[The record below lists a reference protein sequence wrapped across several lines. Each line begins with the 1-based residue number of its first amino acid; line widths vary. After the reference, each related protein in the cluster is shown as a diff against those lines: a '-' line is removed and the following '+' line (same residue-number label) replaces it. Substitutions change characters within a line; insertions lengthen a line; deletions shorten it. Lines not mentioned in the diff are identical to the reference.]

1 MWHSRHHEESKG
13 YKHCGPR
20 GGRGFRGGLHGFAHG
35 FGGRGGRGG
44 EGGQGRRRGLYDSE
58 ELRLVLLS
66 LIATE
71 PRHGYDLIREIEE
84 RTGGDYAP
92 SPGIVYPTLTMLQ
105 DMGLIAESDAAGTRK
120 VYSATPEGTSY
131 LAERKDQAE
140 TLLARM
146 TELGAARKGDT
157 APVRRAMRNL
167 HSALAEKIAR
177 SDNDELMHR
186 IAALLDD
193 VTQKIERS

>member
-1 MWHSRHHEESKG
+1 MHK
-13 YKHCGPR
+13 
-20 GGRGFRGGLHGFAHG
+20 FVHG
-35 FGGRGGRGG
+35 FGGRGG
-44 EGGQGRRRGLYDSE
+44 EGGHGRRRGLYDSE
-58 ELRLVLLS
+58 ELRLILLS
-66 LIATE
+66 LIAAQ

-105 DMGLIAESDAAGTRK
+105 DMGLIVESDAAGTRK
-120 VYSATPEGTSY
+120 VYSATPEGTAY
-131 LAERKDQAE
+131 LAERKEETE

-177 SDNDELMHR
+177 AADDEQMHR

>member
-1 MWHSRHHEESKG
+1 MGHSRHHEESDG
-13 YKHCGPR
+13 YRHCGPR
-20 GGRGFRGGLHGFAHG
+20 GGRGFRGGLHKFAHG
-35 FGGRGGRGG
+35 FGGRGG

-66 LIATE
+66 LIAAQ

-92 SPGIVYPTLTMLQ
+92 SPGVIYPTLTMLQ
-105 DMGLIAESDAAGTRK
+105 DMGLIVESDAAGTRK
-120 VYSATPEGTSY
+120 VYAATQEGTAY
-131 LAERKDQAE
+131 LAERKDE
-140 TLLARM
+140 TDTLLARM

-177 SDNDELMHR
+177 ADNDEQMHR